1 MGYPLD
7 AGGVHDYPV
16 KVGSALVTMVDPH
29 RGFEKAYNRWYERD
43 HFYGGCMIG
52 PYLFAGSRWVAPR
65 PLKDLRW
72 PTTEKVASPYDAG
85 SYVAVYWVEKGHHEE
100 HFDDWSVPQVHWLY
114 ANGRGFAERTHV
126 HTVVVDHLGAA
137 YRDADPVPVDLALD
151 HGYPGIIIAWLD
163 GRDGRPA
170 AGLHEEVSRRI
181 LPEVLSGS
189 PIEIASSWTPT
200 TPSEEASTG
209 GPMPLGSPAGGPN
222 RLLQIFFVGGD
233 LAPAL
238 EAVRSY
244 TDAVERE
251 GLADTQLVAPFY
263 RTTPGRDTY
272 LDQLW

>member
-1 MGYPLD
+1 
-7 AGGVHDYPV
+7 
-16 KVGSALVTMVDPH
+16 
-29 RGFEKAYNRWYERD
+29 
-43 HFYGGCMIG
+43 
-52 PYLFAGSRWVAPR
+52 
-65 PLKDLRW
+65 
-72 PTTEKVASPYDAG
+72 
-85 SYVAVYWVEKGHHEE
+85 
-100 HFDDWSVPQVHWLY
+100 
-114 ANGRGFAERTHV
+114 
-126 HTVVVDHLGAA
+126 TVVVDHLGAA
-137 YRDADPVPVDLALD
+137 YRDEDPVPVDLALD

-222 RLLQIFFVGGD
+222 RLLQIFFVGGE
-233 LAPAL
+233 LTPAL
-238 EAVRSY
+238 EAVRAY